1 MGNAQLAEW
10 PSPWLQDHFL
20 IVLLLIGTV
29 FNVIWLL
36 KTQDRLRFRIP
47 LVLLLSL
54 LHTVFGVGC
63 VKFFAFLESGD
74 AGGMSLFGGVFFMP
88 VFYFLITKLT
98 KRKAA
103 DVFDVFTI
111 CMIFTVMCARINCMM
126 SGCCRGLIIP
136 GTQLRFPTRE
146 LEIIYYIGMLLLL
159 IPWVR
164 KRAHTGEI
172 YPIYMATYGA
182 FRFVTEFVRVSDSS
196 TLVHLAHFWAALAL
210 AVGLSI
216 CGERQNQKG
225 KNKKKREIEK

>member
-1 MGNAQLAEW
+1 MGNTQLAEW

-47 LVLLLSL
+47 LVLLLSV

-63 VKFFAFLESGD
+63 VKFFAFLENGD

-88 VFYFLITKLT
+88 VFYFLVAKLAKQNT
-98 KRKAA
+98 A
-103 DVFDVFTI
+103 DVFDVFTV
-111 CMIFTVMCARINCMM
+111 CMIFTVMCARINCIF
-126 SGCCRGLIIP
+126 SGCCQGLIIP

-146 LEIIYYIGMLLLL
+146 LEIVYYIGMLVFL

-164 KRAHTGEI
+164 EKMHLGEI
-172 YPIYMATYGA
+172 YPLYMATYGA
-182 FRFVTEFVRVSDSS
+182 FRFVIEFFRVSDSGM
-196 TLVHLAHFWAALAL
+196 LFHCAHIWAALAL

-216 CGERQNQKG
+216 YGERQNQKS
-225 KNKKKREIEK
+225 KKVREKRK

>member
-164 KRAHTGEI
+164 KR
-172 YPIYMATYGA
+172 
-182 FRFVTEFVRVSDSS
+182 
-196 TLVHLAHFWAALAL
+196 VH
-210 AVGLSI
+210 
-216 CGERQNQKG
+216 R
-225 KNKKKREIEK
+225 

>member
-1 MGNAQLAEW
+1 MGNTQLAEW

-63 VKFFAFLESGD
+63 VKLFAFLEGGD

-88 VFYFLITKLT
+88 VFYFLVTKLT
-98 KRKAA
+98 KRQAA
-103 DVFDVFTI
+103 DVFDVFTV

-146 LEIIYYIGMLLLL
+146 LEIVYYIGMLVFL

-164 KRAHTGEI
+164 GKMHLGEI
-172 YPIYMATYGA
+172 YPLYMATYGA
-182 FRFVTEFVRVSDSS
+182 FRFVIEFFRVSDSGM
-196 TLVHLAHFWAALAL
+196 LFHRAHIWAALAL

-216 CGERQNQKG
+216 YGERQNQKS
-225 KNKKKREIEK
+225 KKVREKRK

>member
-1 MGNAQLAEW
+1 MGNTQLAEW

-54 LHTVFGVGC
+54 LHTAFGVGC
-63 VKFFAFLESGD
+63 VKLFAFLEGGD

-88 VFYFLITKLT
+88 VFYFLVTKLT
-98 KRKAA
+98 KRQAA
-103 DVFDVFTI
+103 DVFDVFTV

-136 GTQLRFPTRE
+136 GTQMRFPTRE

-159 IPWVR
+159 I
-164 KRAHTGEI
+164 
-172 YPIYMATYGA
+172 PIYMATYGA